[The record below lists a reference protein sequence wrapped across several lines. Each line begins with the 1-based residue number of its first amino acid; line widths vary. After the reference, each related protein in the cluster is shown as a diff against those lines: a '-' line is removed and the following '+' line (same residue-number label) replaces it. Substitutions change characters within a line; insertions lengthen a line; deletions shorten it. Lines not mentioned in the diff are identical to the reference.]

1 MAKFIMKN
9 GSFWIQKYKNQ
20 AKVVITAA
28 VKGPTTQLTIANTL
42 AVGDVVVVEGSGWSS
57 LDGKAGEVV
66 TATSSSLTVKLD
78 TSAEVANFGAAA
90 KATLIASAD
99 WLEACLAGLDID
111 SGTTDSIATGTFCD
125 AGAAIAG
132 AGTNGTVNING
143 FVDPNDAGYQE
154 LLKASEDGVPR
165 NFKLVLPKA
174 ANPGAAGSNGG
185 TIYFT
190 NATVGSI
197 SQSFQVGQAATF
209 SGSLIL
215 GAKPLFVP
223 AV

>member
-9 GSFWIQKYKNQ
+9 GSFWIQKYTNQ
-20 AKVVITAA
+20 AKVAVTAA
-28 VKGPTTQLTIANTL
+28 VKGTTTQLTVVNTL
-42 AVGDVVVVEGSGWSS
+42 SVGDIVVVEGSGWSS
-57 LDGKAGEVV
+57 LDGRAGEVSV
-66 TATSSSLTVKLD
+66 ASGTSVTVKLD
-78 TSAEVANFGAAA
+78 TSGEVAAFGAAA

-99 WLEACLAGLDID
+99 WVEACLAGLDID
-111 SGTTDSIATGTFCD
+111 SGTADSIAVGTFCD

-132 AGTNGTVNING
+132 AGTNGTVNISG

-174 ANPGAAGSNGG
+174 ANPAASGSNGG
-185 TIYFT
+185 TMYFT

-197 SQSFQVGQAATF
+197 SQSFQTGQAASFT
-209 SGSLIL
+209 GSLVL

-223 AV
+223 AT